1 MENILIFI
9 NKKVDHIPPISN
21 DNLQDKYDYWMDERK
36 KTKSGMKKIKKEINE
51 RLKSLES
58 LSNEINSIIKTNNI
72 KIYN

>member
-1 MENILIFI
+1 MDNILILI
-9 NKKVDHIPPISN
+9 NKKVDHIPINN
-21 DNLQDKYDYWMDERK
+21 DNFQEKYDYWMDERK

-58 LSNEINSIIKTNNI
+58 LSNEINSIIEKNNI

>member
-9 NKKVDHIPPISN
+9 NKKVDHIPPINN

>member
-1 MENILIFI
+1 
-9 NKKVDHIPPISN
+9 
-21 DNLQDKYDYWMDERK
+21 MDERK

-58 LSNEINSIIKTNNI
+58 LSNEINSIIEKNNI